1 MEDNDITV
9 FLTFGFGLLLYFF
22 LQACIFFFFIAFV
35 QLFSSPFIV
44 FLTIFIFSF
53 AFSLFAMTL
62 SFSSGPSSYPTFTDD
77 GEPHRS
83 IFDLFPTNLQFVS
96 FLQQIEEG
104 KFDFLLKR
112 VILTPGSSV
121 IYKKR
126 VFILENTLLG
136 YTDIF
141 LPTNS
146 NIAEFFL
153 KPEFLTYGQ
162 HLNKPAHYYVVGDNY
177 PNSWRGVVMQKPFM
191 MVNTKL

>member
-1 MEDNDITV
+1 M
-9 FLTFGFGLLLYFF
+9 
-22 LQACIFFFFIAFV
+22 
-35 QLFSSPFIV
+35 
-44 FLTIFIFSF
+44 
-53 AFSLFAMTL
+53 
-62 SFSSGPSSYPTFTDD
+62 
-77 GEPHRS
+77 
-83 IFDLFPTNLQFVS
+83 
-96 FLQQIEEG
+96 
-104 KFDFLLKR
+104 KR